1 MTTFSKQVDWII
13 SRPNELE
20 FKINGVAEA
29 LWFEIGSKL
38 EAQVRQLAED
48 IVLDRIE
55 VPSVVEF
62 TCPIG

>member
-38 EAQVRQLAED
+38 EVQVRQLAED

-62 TCPIG
+62 TCPIS